1 MIRLSVVIPTYDA
14 GALLAEAVRSVGAGG
29 AAGVELGEIEIL
41 VADDGSTD
49 GSPATVAGLPGVR
62 VLSQPNRGP
71 GAARNLGLEA
81 ARGEVVAFLDAD
93 DIWLPGRA
101 ARLVSGPLPAADLLF
116 SDYIVRDLARGA
128 SRPHACPDL
137 GAPAAAAIAVHNP
150 ICTSTAVARRAAL
163 ARAGGFRTDLRFA
176 EDWDLW
182 LRLAEAGPVAK
193 LDGVWAEH
201 RERPGSL
208 AHAGRGELHAAQEAV
223 LAAALAREPALYR
236 DVARAARAHLECRSG
251 IRSYRARDYRGAR
264 RHLWRSVL
272 GGRIRPSLKY
282 LVRALAAGAAGR

>member
-1 MIRLSVVIPTYDA
+1 MIRLSVVIPAYNA

-29 AAGVELGEIEIL
+29 REDVEEVEIL

-49 GSPATVAGLPGVR
+49 GSPETVAGLPGVR
-62 VLSQPNRGP
+62 LLGQPNRGP

-81 ARGEVVAFLDAD
+81 ARGELVAFLDAD

-101 ARLVSGPLPAADLLF
+101 DRLLAGQLPAADLLF
-116 SDYIVRDLARGA
+116 SDYVVRDLARGTA
-128 SRPHACPDL
+128 RPHTCPDL
-137 GAPAAAAIAVHNP
+137 GEPAATAIAVHNP

-201 RERPGSL
+201 RERTGSL
-208 AHAGRGELHAAQEAV
+208 AHAGRLGLHAAQEVV
-223 LAAALAREPALYR
+223 LAAALARKPALYR
-236 DVARAARAHLECRSG
+236 GVARAARAHLECRSG
-251 IRSYRARDYRGAR
+251 IRAYRARDFGEAR
-264 RHLWRSVL
+264 CHLWRSVL
-272 GGRIRPSLKY
+272 GGRLRPSLKY
-282 LVRALAAGAAGR
+282 LVRALGAGAAGR